1 MLELVNNRFEL
12 DPDLMLYPEFKR
24 LWDRDP
30 TENKREA
37 FAYLSYVFN
46 ANNPK
51 SSYHKNYVGEVRKK
65 RIIEE
70 IFPPDM
76 QTIKIKDD
84 KDVIAAEAIYVEML
98 RLSPLRHVLELA
110 KSVINDI
117 SKKLVNNTMDLPL
130 EMAKEISEHLM
141 GEYKEVKQ
149 ISKKKRKADAT
160 SEEVISEA
168 AQEEIDM
175 NRRLNTAKRDIMD
188 DIIDRLTNASDR
200 DQSEKLTELNK
211 LNRAVEE
218 YKKAEKAVNEDE
230 INNVKG
236 QRHIKQRER

>member
-37 FAYLSYVFN
+37 FAYLSYIFN

-51 SSYHKNYVGEVRKK
+51 SPYHRNYVGEIRRK

-70 IFPPDM
+70 IFPRDM
-76 QTIKIKDD
+76 QTVKIKDD